1 MSISKTVAD
10 SSAASIL
17 AARSF
22 KRLASAWPEGR
33 RFYEQRLNAE
43 TTRGTA
49 LSVPFAAINA
59 TLGLP
64 AGAPVSAE

>member
-1 MSISKTVAD
+1 MSLSKTVAD

-22 KRLASAWPEGR
+22 KRLASAWPASR
-33 RFYEQRLNAE
+33 RFYEQRRNAE

-49 LSVPFAAINA
+49 LSAPFTAINA

-64 AGAPVSAE
+64 AGAPE